1 MERKKIMTWIMM
13 WLNMSAAALNAT
25 RNRITFN
32 NQRERERERERERTE
47 SH

>member
-1 MERKKIMTWIMM
+1 MERKKIMALMMM
-13 WLNMSAAALNAT
+13 WHNMSPIALNAT

-32 NQRERERERERERTE
+32 NQRERGKKKNKTE